1 MTARNDFRT
10 GTSNEEPASSAAAV
24 VPHDTNDLSVATR
37 AIYVGVAGDVKVD
50 MLDEGTA
57 VVFTALPVGEHPYRV
72 TRIYATG
79 TAATNI
85 VALW

>member
-1 MTARNDFRT
+1 MARDDYRIY
-10 GTSNEEPASSAAAV
+10 TSNEEPANSAAAV
-24 VPHDTNDLSVATR
+24 VPHDTNDLSVVTR

-50 MLDEGTA
+50 MVGEGTA

-72 TRIYATG
+72 TRIYSTD
-79 TAATNI
+79 TDATNI